1 MKMTNKQRFETIMS
15 YAEVKA
21 DADMTAW
28 IEHQIELLDKK
39 KASTSSK
46 PTKRQIENESI
57 KAEIADILIQADEG
71 MTVTQILAQLKKP
84 ELTNQRVSALL
95 SRMEGVK
102 KEYVK
107 NVALFTA
114 E

>member
-1 MKMTNKQRFETIMS
+1 MKMTNKQRFETIMN

-28 IEHQIELLDKK
+28 VEHQIELLDKK
-39 KASTSSK
+39 YAVVSSK
-46 PTKRQIENESI
+46 PTKRQIENEGI
-57 KAEIADILIQADEG
+57 KAEIADILAQADEG
-71 MTVTQILAQLKKP
+71 MTVTQILAQLNKP

-107 NVALFTA
+107 NVALFTV